1 MQVADMADVLS
12 ISAERGNLILHKVT
26 TNMSMISLFNI
37 ARSLLH
43 HKDCS
48 IWEVCTPHS
57 RRQ

>member
-12 ISAERGNLILHKVT
+12 LSAWRGKLILYRVT
-26 TNMSMISLFNI
+26 TNMSMNSLFNI
-37 ARSLLH
+37 ARSLLQ